1 MLTGVQTG
9 AGGLAV
15 QGVEGVGGL
24 GTQGVEGVG
33 GEGVQEGVGVQMGA
47 GVQGGDSWVQVL
59 GGGLAGVVQVGG
71 GLAGVVQT
79 GGGGLL
85 VEGHL
90 HLHCRDK
97 FSYSGRLTLLIFTLR
112 VPYEK
117 GQQKQHSHGIF
128 TAKAEP

>member
-15 QGVEGVGGL
+15 QGVGGL

-33 GEGVQEGVGVQMGA
+33 GEGVQEEVGVQVGV

-71 GLAGVVQT
+71 GLAGLVQT

-85 VEGHL
+85 LEGHL
-90 HLHCRDK
+90 HLHCRVK
-97 FSYSGRLTLLIFTLR
+97 VCYSSRLTLLIFTLR
-112 VPYEK
+112 VSFEK
-117 GQQKQHSHGIF
+117 GQQKQHSHSIF
-128 TAKAEP
+128 TAKAGP